1 MIETLH
7 PTAEKLI
14 STVSTMLDG
23 KQPHT
28 ILVDDVLAASE
39 VSRGA
44 LYHHFGDYPALIE
57 ATLLRR
63 FALNVDADTQAIRK
77 VTFESSTADEYWTRI
92 RALSAATQIPERA
105 PVRAERARILALAA
119 SNQRFGEELKKVQ
132 DRLTTE
138 MAEAISHAQSRG
150 WVTSDLSSRA
160 IAVLLQSYSLG
171 RIIDD
176 ITDEHVENA
185 DWVNVIDKVLSGLQG
200 HLT

>member
-63 FALNVDADTQAIRK
+63 FALNIDADTQAIRK

-119 SNQRFGEELKKVQ
+119 TNERFGAQLAKLQEL
-132 DRLTTE
+132 LTTD
-138 MAEAISHAQSRG
+138 MAEAITHAQENG
-150 WVTSDLSSRA
+150 WVRHDIHPRA
-160 IAVLLQSYSLG
+160 ISVLLQSYSLG
-171 RIIDD
+171 RIVDD
-176 ITDEHVENA
+176 ITDKHLDNS
-185 DWVNVIDKVLSGLQG
+185 DWVRVIDTVLSSLQAVR
-200 HLT
+200 

>member
-119 SNQRFGEELKKVQ
+119 TNERFGAQLAKLQEL
-132 DRLTTE
+132 LTTD
-138 MAEAISHAQSRG
+138 MAEAIAYAQEKG
-150 WVTSDLSSRA
+150 WVKHDIHPRA
-160 IAVLLQSYSLG
+160 ISVLLQSYSLG
-171 RIIDD
+171 RIVDD
-176 ITDEHVENA
+176 ITDKHLDNS
-185 DWVNVIDKVLSGLQG
+185 DWVRVIDTVLSSLQ
-200 HLT
+200 TVR